1 MGNRYTTVRRHDGD
15 PSPGLDLSRVI
26 VVGFLVAAALGLLT
40 GIGWGGYQFLRAQ
53 FGG

>member
-1 MGNRYTTVRRHDGD
+1 MDDRFTTSRRHDGA

-26 VVGFLVAAALGLLT
+26 VMGFLIAAVLGLLT
-40 GIGWGGYQFLRAQ
+40 GIGWMGYQFFRTQ